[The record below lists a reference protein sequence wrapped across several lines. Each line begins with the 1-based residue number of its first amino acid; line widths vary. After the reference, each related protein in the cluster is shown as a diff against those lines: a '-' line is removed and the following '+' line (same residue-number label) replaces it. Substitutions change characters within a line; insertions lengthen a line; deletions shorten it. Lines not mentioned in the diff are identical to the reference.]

1 MVHPFE
7 QIVNQLIS
15 NYMQELDQNIAAQI
29 VTLKDEVRNML
40 VSKTEMP
47 LAKVTL
53 IDSICRLGV
62 SYHFENEIDEVLQH
76 IHKSYVENGEIILKD
91 SLYSLAVLFRV
102 LRQQGF
108 YVSPGI
114 YISIHDS
121 NIFYLHFYFFMKKM

>member
-1 MVHPFE
+1 M
-7 QIVNQLIS
+7 VNQLIS
-15 NYMQELDQNIAAQI
+15 NHMQELDQNIAAQI

-40 VSKTEMP
+40 LSKTEMP
-47 LAKVTL
+47 LAKLTL

-76 IHKSYVENGEIILKD
+76 IHKSCVENGEIILKD

-108 YVSPGI
+108 YVSPSI
-114 YISIHDS
+114 YPSMTQTYLVYISLFL
-121 NIFYLHFYFFMKKM
+121 NKKRCEKH